1 MYNLVVRYCI
11 HALSS
16 NARLLPRE
24 LAVRRTWPTAC
35 PTAERM
41 AGQTDIRSLVLQ
53 GPPFTSLYIQL
64 DGLRH
69 ICVRNIGD
77 KEGKRTPRARN
88 IYLKFF
94 ERSNPHNIS
103 KSLSDE
109 NKYQK
114 KTEEERENRGERSHV
129 SYLLCNNE
137 WLWF

>member
-1 MYNLVVRYCI
+1 MYNIVVRYCI

-41 AGQTDIRSLVLQ
+41 AGQTDIRFLLLQ

-77 KEGKRTPRARN
+77 KVEKRTPRARN

-94 ERSNPHNIS
+94 KRSNPHKFLKAFLMKVNI
-103 KSLSDE
+103 K
-109 NKYQK
+109 K
-114 KTEEERENRGERSHV
+114 KTEKERENRGERSHI

-137 WLWF
+137 WF